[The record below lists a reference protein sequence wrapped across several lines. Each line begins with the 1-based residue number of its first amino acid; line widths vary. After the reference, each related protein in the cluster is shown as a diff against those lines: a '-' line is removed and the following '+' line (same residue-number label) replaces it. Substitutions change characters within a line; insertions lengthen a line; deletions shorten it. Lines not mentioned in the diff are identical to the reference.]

1 MLYSSIFQ
9 LYIASAIFQ
18 PYFNYFSK
26 MNKDLEQQF
35 LSSLEI
41 NAFNEMQRAFIDAT
55 EKNPNLILLAP
66 TGSGK
71 TLAFLFPIFQHLD
84 PTSRSIQ
91 ALIIV
96 PSRELAIQIE
106 QVFKSLKT
114 GYRVS
119 TCYGGHS
126 MKLEKNSLGEFPELV
141 IGTPGRLSDHVNQG
155 SLDTSAIKLVVLDE
169 FDKSLQLGFHDQ
181 LRDIFRKLKGVQRHF
196 LTSATKMGRLPEF
209 IPFDNPPVVDFLKQ
223 QKDSKL
229 ELKLFPTSSKEKTQN
244 LMRLIS
250 HFQGE
255 ACIVFCNH
263 REAVDRISMLL
274 SDNRYEHAVLHGGM
288 EQLDREKNLIKF
300 RSGVVNLLIATD
312 LASRGLDIPEIKH
325 IVHYQVPPK
334 EDAFTHRNG
343 RTARMHASGQGYLV
357 LANDEDF
364 PEYLDENSM
373 EEVVIEEIINSEPS
387 GFALLYLSAGKK
399 DKISK
404 GDIAGFLIKNGKAAS
419 EDIGLITIMDF
430 ASYVAVRSSIATE
443 LVQKLNGEK
452 LKKSKVKVAVAN

>member
-1 MLYSSIFQ
+1 ME
-9 LYIASAIFQ
+9 
-18 PYFNYFSK
+18 
-26 MNKDLEQQF
+26 KDSQGLEQQF
-35 LSSLEI
+35 LSNLEI
-41 NAFNEMQRAFIDAT
+41 HAFNEMQRAFINAT
-55 EKNPNLILLAP
+55 ENNPNLMLLAP

-71 TLAFLFPIFQHLD
+71 TLAFLFPLFKNLD
-84 PTSRSIQ
+84 PTSRSTQ

-126 MKLEKNSLGEFPELV
+126 MKLEKNSLGELPELV

-155 SLDTSAIKLVVLDE
+155 SLDTSAIKMLVLDE

-181 LRDIFRKLKGVQRHF
+181 LRDIFRKLKAVQNHF

-229 ELKLFPTSSKEKTQN
+229 ELKFLPTSSKEKTQN

-263 REAVDRISMLL
+263 REAVDRISLL
-274 SDNRYEHAVLHGGM
+274 LGDHGYEHAVLHGGM

-325 IVHYQVPPK
+325 IVHYQLPPK
-334 EDAFTHRNG
+334 EDAFIHRNG

-357 LANDEDF
+357 LSDEEEF
-364 PEYLDENSM
+364 PEYLDENSL
-373 EEVVIEEIINSEPS
+373 EEVEIEETKASKPT

-404 GDIAGFLIKNGKAAS
+404 GDIVGFLIKIGGAS
-419 EDIGLITIMDF
+419 NEDIGLITIMDF
-430 ASYVAVRSSIATE
+430 ASYVAVKRSLAPG
-443 LVQKLNGEK
+443 LVKKLNGEK
-452 LKKSKVKVAVAN
+452 LKKSKVKVAEAN

>member
-1 MLYSSIFQ
+1 
-9 LYIASAIFQ
+9 
-18 PYFNYFSK
+18 

-430 ASYVAVRSSIATE
+430 ASYVAVRSSIAPE